1 MCLMTVKELIEQLQ
15 KIENKESCVKV
26 AINPY
31 GFLKYEAILDVRV
44 ADAQEKKEVIE
55 QQNLRHFTDNG
66 YVVIEGGGR
75 GE

>member
-1 MCLMTVKELIEQLQ
+1 MTVEELIEQLQ
-15 KIENKESCVKV
+15 RIKNKKSCVKV

-31 GFLKYEAILDVRV
+31 GCLKYEAICDVRI
-44 ADAQEKKEVIE
+44 ADSKEKETVID

-66 YVVIEGGGR
+66 YVIIEGGGR

>member
-1 MCLMTVKELIEQLQ
+1 MTVEELIEQLQ
-15 KIENKESCVKV
+15 RIENKKSCVKV

-31 GFLKYEAILDVRV
+31 GYLKYEAICDVRT
-44 ADAQEKKEVIE
+44 ADKKEKETIIE

-66 YVVIEGGGR
+66 YVIIQGGGR

>member
-1 MCLMTVKELIEQLQ
+1 MTVEELIAQLQ
-15 KIENKESCVKV
+15 KIENKKSCVKV

-31 GFLKYEAILDVRV
+31 GCLKYEAIRDVRV
-44 ADAQEKKEVIE
+44 AEEKETVIH
-55 QQNLRHFTDNG
+55 QQNLRYFTDNG

>member
-1 MCLMTVKELIEQLQ
+1 MTVEELIEQLQ
-15 KIENKESCVKV
+15 KIKNKKRCVKV

-31 GFLKYEAILDVRV
+31 GYLKYEAIRDVRI
-44 ADAQEKKEVIE
+44 AHNEEKEKIIY
-55 QQNLRHFTDNG
+55 QQNLRFFTDNG

>member
-1 MCLMTVKELIEQLQ
+1 MTVEELIERLQ
-15 KIENKESCVKV
+15 KIKNKKSCVKV

-31 GFLKYEAILDVRV
+31 GFLKYEAICDVREV
-44 ADAQEKKEVIE
+44 DDKEKETVIH
-55 QQNLRHFTDNG
+55 QQNLSHFTDNG

>member
-1 MCLMTVKELIEQLQ
+1 MTVEELIEQLQ
-15 KIENKESCVKV
+15 NIKNKKSCVKV

-31 GFLKYEAILDVRV
+31 GYLKYEAICDVRI
-44 ADAQEKKEVIE
+44 ADTKEKEIVIE

>member
-1 MCLMTVKELIEQLQ
+1 MTVEELIAQLQ
-15 KIENKESCVKV
+15 KIKNKKSCVKV

-31 GFLKYEAILDVRV
+31 GCLKYEAIRDVRI
-44 ADAQEKKEVIE
+44 ADSKEKETVIH
-55 QQNLRHFTDNG
+55 QQNLRHFTDTD

>member
-1 MCLMTVKELIEQLQ
+1 MTVEELIEQLQ
-15 KIENKESCVKV
+15 KIENKKSCVKV

-31 GFLKYEAILDVRV
+31 GYLSYEAVRDVRV
-44 ADAQEKKEVIE
+44 ADASEKETIID

-75 GE
+75 SE

>member
-1 MCLMTVKELIEQLQ
+1 MTVEELIERLQ
-15 KIENKESCVKV
+15 KIENKKSCVKV

-31 GFLKYEAILDVRV
+31 GYLKYEAIKDVRL
-44 ADAQEKKEVIE
+44 ADNKEKETVIK
-55 QQNLRHFTDNG
+55 QQNLYRFTDNG

>member
-1 MCLMTVKELIEQLQ
+1 MTVEELIEELQ
-15 KIENKESCVKV
+15 KIPNKKSCVKV

-31 GFLKYEAILDVRV
+31 GCLKYEPIQAIRI
-44 ADAQEKKEVIE
+44 ADEKEKETVIH
-55 QQNLRHFTDNG
+55 QQNLRHFTNNG

>member
-1 MCLMTVKELIEQLQ
+1 MTVEELIERLQ
-15 KIENKESCVKV
+15 RIENKKSCVKV
-26 AINPY
+26 AINPC
-31 GFLKYEAILDVRV
+31 GFLKYEAIRDVRV
-44 ADAQEKKEVIE
+44 ANTKEKKEVIE

>member
-1 MCLMTVKELIEQLQ
+1 MTVEELIEKLQ
-15 KIENKESCVKV
+15 KIENKKSCVKV

-31 GFLKYEAILDVRV
+31 GCLKYEAICSIRI
-44 ADAQEKKEVIE
+44 ADKKEKEEVIR
-55 QQNLRHFTDNG
+55 QQNLRHYTDNG

>member
-1 MCLMTVKELIEQLQ
+1 MTVEELIEQLQ
-15 KIENKESCVKV
+15 RIENKKSCVKV

-31 GFLKYEAILDVRV
+31 GYLKYEAICDVRI
-44 ADAQEKKEVIE
+44 AHKKEKEKIIY
-55 QQNLRHFTDNG
+55 QQNLRFFTDNG

>member
-1 MCLMTVKELIEQLQ
+1 MTVEELIEKLQ
-15 KIENKESCVKV
+15 KIENKKSCVKV

-31 GFLKYEAILDVRV
+31 GYLKYEAICDVREV
-44 ADAQEKKEVIE
+44 GDKEKKTIIH
-55 QQNLRHFTDNG
+55 QQNLSYFTDNG

>member
-1 MCLMTVKELIEQLQ
+1 MTVEELIEKLQ
-15 KIENKESCVKV
+15 KIENKKSCVKV

-31 GFLKYEAILDVRV
+31 GCLKYEAICDVRV
-44 ADAQEKKEVIE
+44 ADEKEEVIH

>member
-1 MCLMTVKELIEQLQ
+1 MTVEELIEKLQ
-15 KIENKESCVKV
+15 KIENKKSCVKV

-31 GFLKYEAILDVRV
+31 GCLKYEAICGRRI
-44 ADAQEKKEVIE
+44 ADKIVKKEVIR
-55 QQNLRHFTDNG
+55 QQNLRHYTDNG